1 MGAPSSTQM
10 GWYNDH
16 VNGELDI
23 YVNGTKVIAVS
34 KTQFKILGT
43 AQTVNVINDNIIFAL
58 GTDSDVAMVEKA
70 AGLAANTT
78 LTGVLVGTPV
88 VPIAAADSLI
98 VGNVTAS
105 GDMIWAVNRGGN
117 SNAVM
122 KASGALG
129 TMSLYYQGVLALVTS
144 SAGLTVSKVIGSYNG
159 IATAGYG
166 VAPVQASAK
175 LTAISTTQSSIATV
189 TPPAAAS
196 TFRVN
201 IAHATTSGTNTGNVT
216 YTITFTNAAG
226 VSATVTVSMMKNDG
240 SVSTTPT
247 GASTTWSGTAILST
261 DNSAGAITVVG
272 TVSGTVACDIN
283 ATIEQLA

>member
-43 AQTVNVINDNIIFAL
+43 AQTVNVLNDNIILGL
-58 GTDSDVAMVEKA
+58 GTDSDGALDLLS

-78 LTGVLVGTPV
+78 KTGLLVGTPV
-88 VPIAAADSLI
+88 VPIGAANS
-98 VGNVTAS
+98 VYFTNVTAS
-105 GDMIWAVNRGGN
+105 GDIIAAINNGGN
-117 SNAVM
+117 SQAVW

-175 LTAISTTQSSIATV
+175 LTAISTTQASVVTV
-189 TPPAAAS
+189 TPPAAAC
-196 TFRVN
+196 TFRVSV
-201 IAHATTSGTNTGNVT
+201 AHTTTAGTNTGSMT
-216 YTITFTNAAG
+216 YTITYT
-226 VSATVTVSMMKNDG
+226 SATGISETMTVLLMEDDG
-240 SVSTTPT
+240 TTET
-247 GASTTWSGTAILST
+247 AASGGSQAWSGVAYIAT
-261 DNSAGAITVVG
+261 DNSAGAITLVG